1 MSLLEGINVDGR
13 SGLDVLIQT
22 WCENAEV
29 FQGFWPSRIR
39 SVIGAWAGLE
49 FGMNDPSQ
57 HPWPLSTFRLGAS
70 KPSKSARERRSHRKT
85 RDKRR

>member
-1 MSLLEGINVDGR
+1 MDGR

-49 FGMNDPSQ
+49 FGMNDPS
-57 HPWPLSTFRLGAS
+57 
-70 KPSKSARERRSHRKT
+70 
-85 RDKRR
+85 